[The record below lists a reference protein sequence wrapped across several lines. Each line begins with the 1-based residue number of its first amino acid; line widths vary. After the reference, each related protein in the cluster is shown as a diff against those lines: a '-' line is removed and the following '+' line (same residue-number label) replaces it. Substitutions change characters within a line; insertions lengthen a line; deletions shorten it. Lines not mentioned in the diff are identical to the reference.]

1 MTYRRRHLLKEKFYF
16 EDRGNSGKKIY
27 SAVSLTAAQ
36 LGRIDSRRLEENR
49 RAVSRGTN
57 TALLPF
63 AMPQLLEVYQY
74 VKGNLPF
81 VMVRASLK
89 APWLTENLLK
99 Q

>member
-1 MTYRRRHLLKEKFYF
+1 MKI
-16 EDRGNSGKKIY
+16 GVIVGKKY
-27 SAVSLTAAQ
+27 SAVNLKATQ

-89 APWLTENLLK
+89 APWLTEYLLK